1 MLVRFAF
8 RNLWRHRQRT
18 IVTIAAMGLAG
29 SVMVFYAALMEGM
42 LFDSKRNAISMNS
55 GEIQIHAENYRRD
68 PDLYKRIDNSYE
80 IADKLQQEGL
90 NASPRLYGF
99 GLAAAGTASSGVKMS
114 AIDIDYESQVT
125 QIHKHVMRGEWLSK
139 DAPSE
144 VVIGRKLARTLGVDL
159 GDEVVIVSQAADGSM
174 ADALFYIRGILKS
187 VSEEVD
193 RAGFYMN
200 ADYFRE
206 LMVVP
211 EGSHEIA
218 IMPTD
223 PHSNTLEERLA
234 QVKNHAPELEV
245 LNWQKIMPAIAEIL
259 KMADT
264 SIIIMILI
272 TYIAVAMVILNAMLM
287 GVFER
292 IREFGVMKALGFSP
306 WQIFGLI
313 MLESQIQ
320 VMLAALITVGAG
332 VPLSLYYAEEGI
344 DLTQFTGGFS
354 FGGIALD
361 PVWRTLLTP
370 ESIITPVVMLFIV
383 ATIAVI
389 YPAIKAAVIQPIKAI
404 HHK

>member
-1 MLVRFAF
+1 MLLRFAF
-8 RNLWRHRQRT
+8 RNLWRHRHRT
-18 IVTIAAMGLAG
+18 FVTIAAMGLAG

-68 PDLYKRIDNSYE
+68 PDLYKRIENDHE
-80 IADKLQQEGL
+80 IIDRLRQEGL
-90 NASPRLYGF
+90 NAAPRLYGF
-99 GLAAAGTASSGVKMS
+99 ALAAAGTASSGIKMS

-125 QIHKHVMRGEWLSK
+125 EIHRHVLRGQWLSK
-139 DAPSE
+139 AAANE

-200 ADYFRE
+200 VGTFRQ

-211 EGSHEIA
+211 GGSHEIV
-218 IMPTD
+218 IMPQD
-223 PHSNTLEERLA
+223 PHRNTLDDRLA
-234 QVKNHAPELEV
+234 LVKNHAPALEV
-245 LNWQKIMPAIAEIL
+245 MNWQKLLPAIAEIL
-259 KMADT
+259 DMADA
-264 SIIIMILI
+264 SIIVMILI

-306 WQIFGLI
+306 WQIFNLI

-320 VMLAALITVGAG
+320 VVLAALITVGVG
-332 VPLSLYYAEEGI
+332 VPLSLYYSKHGI

-361 PVWRTLLTP
+361 PIWRALLTV
-370 ESIITPVVMLFIV
+370 ETVLVPVVMLFII
-383 ATIAVI
+383 ATIAVL
-389 YPAIKAAVIQPIKAI
+389 YPAIKAAVIQPIEAI
-404 HHK
+404 HHQ